1 MIAVVPMWLRE
12 KYEMRIG
19 FWAFALAA
27 TAMTAPAMG
36 SAADRVVDVS
46 SVKGVA
52 ALLQEA
58 GYKAEIKKGDDGDAY
73 IDSSTNGGGFQLI
86 FYGCENDAG
95 CDSFEF
101 YSYFKKEPFFTAE
114 MANEWNV
121 KKRFLKVAID
131 KDGDLAEY
139 LYVSALGNMTYGN
152 FKDYIDWYASMD
164 SELSGFLKERREA
177 AGGGTSARP
186 KT

>member
-1 MIAVVPMWLRE
+1 MIAAMPIGLRE
-12 KYEMRIG
+12 KYEMRMG

-27 TAMTAPAMG
+27 TAMTPPAAAG
-36 SAADRVVDVS
+36 AADRVVDVS

-58 GYKAEIKKGDDGDAY
+58 GYKAEIKKGDDGGAY

-86 FYGCENDAG
+86 FYGCKNDAG

-101 YSYFKKEPFFTAE
+101 YSYFKKESFFSTE
-114 MANEWNV
+114 LANEWNV

-139 LYVSALGNMTYGN
+139 LYVSALGSMTYDN

-164 SELSGFLKERREA
+164 SELNGFLKERREA
-177 AGGGTSARP
+177 TGGGKPARP
-186 KT
+186 TT

>member
-1 MIAVVPMWLRE
+1 
-12 KYEMRIG
+12 MRIG
-19 FWAFALAA
+19 FWALALAA
-27 TAMTAPAMG
+27 TAMMAPVAA

-58 GYKAEIKKGDDGDAY
+58 GYKAEIKKGDDGAAY
-73 IDSSTNGGGFQLI
+73 IESGTNGGGFQLI
-86 FYGCENDAG
+86 FYGCKNDVG
-95 CDSFEF
+95 CESFEF
-101 YSYFKKEPFFTAE
+101 YSYFKKEPFFSAD
-114 MANEWNV
+114 MANDWNV

-139 LYVSALGNMTYGN
+139 LYVSSLGKMTYDN

-164 SELSGFLKERREA
+164 SELNSFIKERRDA
-177 AGGGTSARP
+177 AGGKKPGGPST
-186 KT
+186 